1 MAGKKLQTKLKKSET
16 EVNYIK
22 QEYQNTMNTKHANE
36 IKSYCK
42 VKIFDLKFYQIKC
55 AKIKYVFFN

>member
-1 MAGKKLQTKLKKSET
+1 MTKRKLQTKLKKAES

-22 QEYQNTMNTKHANE
+22 QEHQNTMNAKHANE

-42 VKIFDLKFYQIKC
+42 VKIINLKFHKPNC
-55 AKIKYVFFN
+55 AKIKHVFLY